1 LKTEHNTIIENTAAA
16 NSKYG
21 VYVDFSSDNMIYH
34 NNFGNN
40 LVAQFRIDN
49 GANTWDN
56 DYPSGGNYWSGY
68 TGVDL
73 FSGPHQDIRGG
84 DGIGDTPYGMVGND
98 KDNYPLMHP
107 WIPPDLALNQLTVSS
122 SLPIINIGVTVE
134 NKDYKTEAMNLKI
147 YADSNVIWSQ
157 STNLP
162 PRSDTTFGIAWNT
175 AGYIGCYQIS
185 AYVEPLD
192 GELDVSNN
200 RLTYGLVSITGMG
213 YVIIVAGGLNSGAAS
228 DVINCGCNQAYNTL
242 LDVGFSKDRIF
253 YMNQEA
259 YYPQDV
265 DGDGNND
272 INALASDATLQWV
285 IEVWARSRVN
295 PTEPLFIYMFDH
307 GSEDMFGIHGANSEW
322 LQSTQFAS
330 WLDYLQTATGAPIHV
345 ICSACFSGSFIDD
358 LSKPGNVIVTSTAP
372 MQVGWTGTHGDI
384 FSVPFWNEIRSGHSV
399 EVSFNFA
406 SESVASLHFDQTP
419 LLDDDGDGT
428 GHVYPLPQ
436 DGDGY
441 VAEAIYIGACEWP
454 YPWISQVMPRLYSSW
469 PPSNVTLWAK
479 IENKTNLV
487 HVQEWMVPP
496 DWVPPNSN
504 DTLIPLGVEC
514 FEMTDSDHDGN
525 WTVNIPAVNFTNHA
539 TGPSNFTF
547 YITAEEANGDIATPS
562 VVTVQF
568 TATSESPP
576 DTVAPFVFVER
587 PLENRVVC
595 GDISV
600 NGTVSD
606 DVCLDRVEVYV
617 DNALAGTVNLPLT
630 STSFFELP
638 LDTTLIPNGNHT
650 ILANVFDKSGNW
662 HNQTITFFVQNFV
675 HDVAVTEVATVKTVI
690 MKGYTSNM
698 RVIVANHGSYPES
711 FNLSMY
717 AKETCIATQT
727 VTLPSQNFTT
737 LNFDWNTSGFA
748 YGNYTISAYAEP
760 VPNETSTSDN
770 LYVGETVTITIPGDI
785 NADGIVDIYDAI
797 RLAGAYNSVPGGPSW
812 NSNADIN
819 GDNTIDIYD
828 AIILAN
834 HYNQHNP

>member
-1 LKTEHNTIIENTAAA
+1 MKTKKFQLILFGTTVLILTTAAIGLTLWDRA
-16 NSKYG
+16 RALDTG
-21 VYVDFSSDNMIYH
+21 LD
-34 NNFGNN
+34 
-40 LVAQFRIDN
+40 VAV
-49 GANTWDN
+49 T
-56 DYPSGGNYWSGY
+56 
-68 TGVDL
+68 
-73 FSGPHQDIRGG
+73 
-84 DGIGDTPYGMVGND
+84 
-98 KDNYPLMHP
+98 
-107 WIPPDLALNQLTVSS
+107 QLTVSRQG
-122 SLPIINIGVTVE
+122 PFVKIAVTVE
-134 NKDYKTEAMNLKI
+134 RADGGIPSLAVVKLEI
-147 YADSNVIWSQ
+147 YVDSNVISRQ
-157 STNLP
+157 YLLLSPLAHATGVTL
-162 PRSDTTFGIAWNT
+162 WNT
-175 AGYIGCYQIS
+175 GGYKGYYQIS
-185 AYVEPLD
+185 AYAESLSGPEENLA
-192 GELDVSNN
+192 NN
-200 RLTYGLVSITGMG
+200 RIVDGHVCITGAG

-228 DVINCGCNQAYNTL
+228 DAINCGCNQAYNTL

-428 GHVYPLPQ
+428 GHVYPLPH

-454 YPWISQVMPRLYSSW
+454 YPWISQVMPRSCSSW

-479 IENKTNLV
+479 IENKTSLV
-487 HVQEWMVPP
+487 HVQAWMLPP

-504 DTLIPLGVEC
+504 DTLITLGVEC

-525 WTVNIPAVNFTNHA
+525 WTVTIPAVNFTDHA

-547 YITAEEANGDIATPS
+547 YITSEEINGDIATPA
-562 VVTVQF
+562 VVAVQF
-568 TATSESPP
+568 TATGVPPP
-576 DTVAPFVFVER
+576 DTVAPFVFAER

-595 GDISV
+595 GNIFV

-606 DVCLDRVEVYV
+606 DVCVDRVEVYV
-617 DNALAGTVNLPLT
+617 DSALTGTVHLPLT

-638 LDTTLIPNGNHT
+638 LDTTLFPNGNHT
-650 ILANVFDKSGNW
+650 ILINAFDKLGNCG
-662 HNQTITFFVQNFV
+662 NQTIAFFVQNFV
-675 HDVAVTEVATVKTVI
+675 HDVAVTEVETQKTVF
-690 MKGYTSNM
+690 MRGYTSNIS
-698 RVIVANHGSYPES
+698 VTSANHGSYPES
-711 FNLSMY
+711 FKLSVY
-717 AKETCIATQT
+717 ANETCIATRT
-727 VTLPSQNFTT
+727 VTLPFQNFTT
-737 LNFDWNTSGFA
+737 LNFICNLSSFP
-748 YGNYTISAYAEP
+748 YGNYSLSAYAEP
-760 VPNETSTSDN
+760 VSNETNGSDN
-770 LYVGETVTITIPGDI
+770 LFVGGIVKITIPGDI
-785 NADGIVDIYDAI
+785 NADGAVDIYDAI
-797 RLAGAYNSVPGGPSW
+797 KLASAYNSVPFSPNW
-812 NSNADIN
+812 NSNSDIN
-819 GDNTIDIYD
+819 GDNIIDIYD
-828 AIILAN
+828 AIILSN
-834 HYNQHNP
+834 HYNQHYP